1 VGKHEDMGPTGGK
14 GFLAMRTQPHVF
26 SIWAHV
32 FSFRVLFEENSTH
45 FLFFEIFELIDI
57 ILMHSFFI

>member
-1 VGKHEDMGPTGGK
+1 VGKHEDVGPTGGK
-14 GFLAMRTQPHVF
+14 GFLAMLTPQP
-26 SIWAHV
+26 HV

-57 ILMHSFFI
+57 ILMHSFLYEQFM